1 MRFHGRL
8 SRSAKAGA
16 CGASQRWVVGAA
28 CGLGIL
34 LVTAPKPVQ
43 AIDCEKAATHV
54 EHAICRD
61 TGVYALDR
69 ELTQTLHR
77 VLETHPNERNSML
90 IDERRWIATRDAR
103 CSPLGDDVS
112 KMHDC
117 LEEAYREQLDVVRRK
132 DSVLPPGSSVGSRA
146 AACKGLLDRYRPL
159 ANTHPGK
166 RPLVVLAETG
176 AAGFELTGGGDTIL
190 HPASDLVSWSKE
202 QQPPVSISAQL
213 SESLALDGNGGMLQK
228 APGVPFFML
237 SRLEGSAA
245 CDSSAFFLVKD
256 GIALPSRRPFDDAE
270 NECPNQ
276 GVFASL
282 DSVPL
287 YVREN
292 YDYQP
297 GMQAS
302 LEVATW
308 HSDHFEAACTVSL
321 SYLPWVSAKT
331 LNTSEDS
338 CDGADCEDMRKE
350 AFELVKAKIAGTV
363 SAETLMRGLTAQQRE
378 RYQVAQSAAE
388 GQSDPGASENV
399 VFVPYVR
406 QGEVYVARIADRTI
420 GWRVYADQSVKF
432 EQLEDGKI
440 TPRAA
445 LAVGVWKGDLENAGV
460 KLTP

>member
-1 MRFHGRL
+1 MCFHGRL
-8 SRSAKAGA
+8 TRSTTVGM
-16 CGASQRWVVGAA
+16 CGTSQRWVVGAA

-43 AIDCEKAATHV
+43 AIDCQKASTNV

-61 TGVYALDR
+61 TEVYALDR
-69 ELTQTLHR
+69 ELTQALHR
-77 VLETHPNERNSML
+77 VLESHPNERDSML
-90 IDERRWIATRDAR
+90 INERRWIARRDAS

-117 LEEAYREQLDVVRRK
+117 LKEAYREQLDVVLRK
-132 DSVLPPGSSVGSRA
+132 DSALPAGSSTGSRV

-159 ANTHPGK
+159 ANTHRGE
-166 RPLVVLAETG
+166 RPLAVLAQAG
-176 AAGFELTGGGDTIL
+176 AAGFELTGRGDTIL
-190 HPASDLVSWSKE
+190 HPASDLVSWAKG

-213 SESLALDGNGGMLQK
+213 SESLAADGNGGMLQK
-228 APGVPFFML
+228 APVVPFFML

-245 CDSSAFFLVKD
+245 CDSSVFFFVKD

-270 NECPNQ
+270 DNCPNA

-321 SYLPWVSAKT
+321 SYLPGVSVKT

-338 CDGADCEDMRKE
+338 CDGADCEDMRKA
-350 AFELVKAKIAGTV
+350 AFELVKAKITGAV
-363 SAETLMRGLTAQQRE
+363 SAESLLRGLTTQQRE
-378 RYQVAQSAAE
+378 RYQAEQSAAAA
-388 GQSDPGASENV
+388 QSDAGASENV

-420 GWRVYADQSVKF
+420 GWRDYADQSVKF
-432 EQLEDGKI
+432 ERLEDGKI
-440 TPRAA
+440 IEKAA
-445 LAVGVWKGDLENAGV
+445 FAVGVWKGELENAGV
-460 KLTP
+460 ESTR

>member
-1 MRFHGRL
+1 MCFHGRL
-8 SRSAKAGA
+8 SRSTTAGMP
-16 CGASQRWVVGAA
+16 GASQRWVVGAA
-28 CGLGIL
+28 CALGIL
-34 LVTAPKPVQ
+34 LITAPKPVQ
-43 AIDCEKAATHV
+43 AIDCQQASTNV

-61 TGVYALDR
+61 TGVYALDG
-69 ELTQTLHR
+69 ELTQALHR

-90 IDERRWIATRDAR
+90 IDERHWIATRDAR

-132 DSVLPPGSSVGSRA
+132 DSALPPGSSTGSRV

-166 RPLVVLAETG
+166 RPLVVLAEAG

-190 HPASDLVSWSKE
+190 HPASDLVSWAKG

-213 SESLALDGNGGMLQK
+213 SEALALDGNGGTLQK
-228 APGVPFFML
+228 APRVPFFML

-256 GIALPSRRPFDDAE
+256 GIALPSRGPFDDAE
-270 NECPNQ
+270 DECPNR

-302 LEVATW
+302 WEVATW

-321 SYLPWVSAKT
+321 SYRPWVSAKT
-331 LNTSEDS
+331 LNTSEDG
-338 CDGADCEDMRKE
+338 CDGADCEDMRKA
-350 AFELVKAKIAGTV
+350 AFDLVKAKIAGTV
-363 SAETLMRGLTAQQRE
+363 SAESILRGLTAQQRE

-406 QGEVYVARIADRTI
+406 QDEVYVARIADRTI
-420 GWRVYADQSVKF
+420 GWRDYADQSVKF
-432 EQLEDGKI
+432 ERLEDGKI
-440 TPRAA
+440 TARAA
-445 LAVGVWKGDLENAGV
+445 FAVGVWKGELENASV
-460 KLTP
+460 ESTP

>member
-1 MRFHGRL
+1 MCFPGRL
-8 SRSAKAGA
+8 SRSTAAGMR
-16 CGASQRWVVGAA
+16 GTSQRWVVGAA
-28 CGLGIL
+28 CVLGIL

-43 AIDCEKAATHV
+43 AIDCQKAATNV

-69 ELTQTLHR
+69 ELTQALHR
-77 VLETHPNERNSML
+77 VLESHPDERDSML
-90 IDERRWIATRDAR
+90 SDERHWIATRDAS

-117 LEEAYREQLDVVRRK
+117 LEKTYREQLDVVRRK
-132 DSVLPPGSSVGSRA
+132 DSTPPAGSTGSRV
-146 AACKGLLDRYRPL
+146 AACKALLDRYRPL
-159 ANTHPGK
+159 ANTHPGE
-166 RPLVVLAETG
+166 RPLAVLAQAG
-176 AAGFELTGGGDTIL
+176 AAGFELTGRGDTIL
-190 HPASDLVSWSKE
+190 HPASDLVSWAKG
-202 QQPPVSISAQL
+202 QQPQVSISTQL
-213 SESLALDGNGGMLQK
+213 SESLASDGNGGMLQK
-228 APGVPFFML
+228 APGVPFFMV

-245 CDSSAFFLVKD
+245 CDSSVFFVVKD
-256 GIALPSRRPFDDAE
+256 GIALPSRRPFDDVE
-270 NECPNQ
+270 DNCPNG

-308 HSDHFEAACTVSL
+308 QSNHFEAACTVSL
-321 SYLPWVSAKT
+321 SYLPRVSVKT

-338 CDGADCEDMRKE
+338 CDGADCEDMRKA
-350 AFELVKAKIAGTV
+350 AFELVKAKIAGTGT
-363 SAETLMRGLTAQQRE
+363 AESLLRGLTAQQRE
-378 RYQVAQSAAE
+378 RYQAEQSAAE
-388 GQSDPGASENV
+388 GQPDAGASENV
-399 VFVPYVR
+399 VFVPYIR

-432 EQLEDGKI
+432 ERLEDGKI
-440 TPRAA
+440 TEKAA
-445 LAVGVWKGDLENAGV
+445 FAVGVWKGELENAGV
-460 KLTP
+460 ESTP

>member
-1 MRFHGRL
+1 MCFHGRL
-8 SRSAKAGA
+8 SRSTTAGL
-16 CGASQRWVVGAA
+16 CGTSQRWVVGAV

-43 AIDCEKAATHV
+43 AIDCRKASTNV

-61 TGVYALDR
+61 TEVDALDR
-69 ELTQTLHR
+69 ELTQALHR
-77 VLETHPNERNSML
+77 VLETHPNERDSML
-90 IDERRWIATRDAR
+90 TDERHWIATRDAS

-117 LEEAYREQLDVVRRK
+117 LEEAYREQLDMVRRR
-132 DSVLPPGSSVGSRA
+132 DSALPAGSSTGSRV

-159 ANTHPGK
+159 ANTHSGK
-166 RPLVVLAETG
+166 RPLAVLAQAG
-176 AAGFELTGGGDTIL
+176 AAGFELTGRGDTIL
-190 HPASDLVSWSKE
+190 HPASDLVSWAKG

-213 SESLALDGNGGMLQK
+213 SESFASDGNGGMLQK

-245 CDSSAFFLVKD
+245 CDSSVFFFVKD

-270 NECPNQ
+270 DNCPNG

-308 HSDHFEAACTVSL
+308 QSDHFEAACTVSL
-321 SYLPWVSAKT
+321 SYLPRVSAKT
-331 LNTSEDS
+331 LNTSDDG
-338 CDGADCEDMRKE
+338 CDGADCEDMRKA
-350 AFELVKAKIAGTV
+350 AFELAKAKAAGTV
-363 SAETLMRGLTAQQRE
+363 SAESLLRGLTAQQRE
-378 RYQVAQSAAE
+378 RYQAEKSAAE
-388 GQSDPGASENV
+388 GQSDASASEHV
-399 VFVPYVR
+399 VFVPFVR

-420 GWRVYADQSVKF
+420 GWRDYADQSVKF
-432 EQLEDGKI
+432 ERLEDGKI
-440 TPRAA
+440 IEKAA
-445 LAVGVWKGDLENAGV
+445 FAVGVWKGELENAGV
-460 KLTP
+460 ESTR

>member
-8 SRSAKAGA
+8 SRSTTAVM

-34 LVTAPKPVQ
+34 LVTAPKPVK
-43 AIDCEKAATHV
+43 AIDCQKASTNV

-61 TGVYALDR
+61 TVVYGLDR
-69 ELTQTLHR
+69 ELTQALHR
-77 VLETHPNERNSML
+77 VLESHPNERDSML
-90 IDERRWIATRDAR
+90 IDERHWIATRDAR
-103 CSPLGDDVS
+103 CIPLGDDIL

-117 LEEAYREQLDVVRRK
+117 LEEAYREQLDVVRRR
-132 DSVLPPGSSVGSRA
+132 DSVLPPGSPTGSRV

-166 RPLVVLAETG
+166 RPLVVLAQAG

-190 HPASDLVSWSKE
+190 HPASDLVSWAKG

-213 SESLALDGNGGMLQK
+213 SESLASDANGGMLQK

-270 NECPNQ
+270 NDCPNE

-308 HSDHFEAACTVSL
+308 QWDHFEAACTVSL
-321 SYLPWVSAKT
+321 SYLPWVSART
-331 LNTSEDS
+331 VNTSEDS
-338 CDGADCEDMRKE
+338 CDGADCEDMRDA
-350 AFELVKAKIAGTV
+350 AFELVKAKIARTI
-363 SAETLMRGLTAQQRE
+363 SAESILRGLTAQQRE
-378 RYQVAQSAAE
+378 RYQAEQSAAE

-406 QGEVYVARIADRTI
+406 QGDVYVARIADRTV
-420 GWRVYADQSVKF
+420 GWRDYADQSVSF
-432 EQLEDGKI
+432 ERLEDGKI
-440 TPRAA
+440 TEKATFS
-445 LAVGVWKGDLENAGV
+445 VGVWKGELENAGV
-460 KLTP
+460 ESTP